1 MGVKNDKNE
10 VIAACLL
17 TEARIFKFYKYFY
30 SHRGPLLDY
39 FDAKLVCYFLKN
51 YLNSFIK
58 IESIYSC

>member
-17 TEARIFKFYKYFY
+17 TEHVFLNSTNI
-30 SHRGPLLDY
+30 STHRGPLLDY

>member
-17 TEARIFKFYKYFY
+17 TEARILN
-30 SHRGPLLDY
+30 STNISTHRGPLLDY

-58 IESIYSC
+58 